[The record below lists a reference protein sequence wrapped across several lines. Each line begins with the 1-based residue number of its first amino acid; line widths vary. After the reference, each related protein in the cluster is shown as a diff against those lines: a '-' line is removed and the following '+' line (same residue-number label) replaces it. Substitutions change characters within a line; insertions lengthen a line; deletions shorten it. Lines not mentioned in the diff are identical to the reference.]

1 MASDRNL
8 MMAIGDEIKQSEQ
21 DVKQGMTAQNEIMM
35 QNLQVLRDVI
45 IDLSTEFDAS
55 YTEIDKLKLSEE
67 RTQSMVDEMQK
78 KFDYIRAK
86 METKL
91 FSDMTTSSPVKQQPI
106 SPGAMTATI
115 PAREML
121 SPKGSQSL
129 ISMEQQMELMKR
141 V

>member
-21 DVKQGMTAQNEIMM
+21 GVKQGMSAQNEIMM

-67 RTQSMVDEMQK
+67 RTESMVDEMQK

-91 FSDMTTSSPVKQQPI
+91 FSDMSSPVKQQN

-129 ISMEQQMELMKR
+129 ISMEQQMEMMKR

>member
-1 MASDRNL
+1 M
-8 MMAIGDEIKQSEQ
+8 
-21 DVKQGMTAQNEIMM
+21 
-35 QNLQVLRDVI
+35 LRDVI

-67 RTQSMVDEMQK
+67 RTQSTCDEMQK

-86 METKL
+86 METTL
-91 FSDMTTSSPVKQQPI
+91 VSDMSSPIKQQPN

-129 ISMEQQMELMKR
+129 ISMEQQMEMMKR

>member
-1 MASDRNL
+1 
-8 MMAIGDEIKQSEQ
+8 
-21 DVKQGMTAQNEIMM
+21 M

-67 RTQSMVDEMQK
+67 RTESMVDEMQK

-91 FSDMTTSSPVKQQPI
+91 FSDMSSPVKQQN
-106 SPGAMTATI
+106 SPGAMTTTI

-129 ISMEQQMELMKR
+129 ISME
-141 V
+141 